1 MVVNRL
7 EIRPVNFVN
16 STPTKKRDRQDL
28 IYIYRY
34 MKKEVEEERKIRDA
48 FTRGSREGEPDFSDL

>member
-1 MVVNRL
+1 
-7 EIRPVNFVN
+7 
-16 STPTKKRDRQDL
+16 
-28 IYIYRY
+28 